1 MTKALF
7 TARMMMQMR
16 MCMYMCKL
24 CDAHFP
30 ARSPKEAKRYSETF
44 SCRISIALNREAPSE
59 LSRFYFCLGGNFM
72 KNDLEARVRANSCR
86 ERM

>member
-7 TARMMMQMR
+7 TAKMMMQMR

-30 ARSPKEAKRYSETF
+30 TRSPKEAMR
-44 SCRISIALNREAPSE
+44 
-59 LSRFYFCLGGNFM
+59 
-72 KNDLEARVRANSCR
+72 
-86 ERM
+86 

>member
-7 TARMMMQMR
+7 TARMMMQMH

-30 ARSPKEAKRYSETF
+30 ARSPKEAKR
-44 SCRISIALNREAPSE
+44 
-59 LSRFYFCLGGNFM
+59 
-72 KNDLEARVRANSCR
+72 
-86 ERM
+86 